1 MNYLGNILLVLKKII
16 SHLEQVRESTILEM
30 TRVATELDRN
40 RLSGFL
46 RACEEVGIVESIGK
60 ASHRKYRLTDNYLQ
74 SLDALSLRQNNVERP
89 QKGRK
94 KWHYPYKKRL
104 KGRNISWSDEIPEG
118 V

>member
-1 MNYLGNILLVLKKII
+1 MLVLKKII
-16 SHLEQVRESTILEM
+16 SHLEKVRESTILEM
-30 TRVATELDRN
+30 TQVTTELDRN

-46 RACEEVGIVESIGK
+46 RACEEVGIIESIGR
-60 ASHRKYRLTDNYLQ
+60 ASHRKYRLANNYLQ
-74 SLDALSLRQNNVERP
+74 TLDALSLQPNHVEKP

-104 KGRNISWSDEIPEG
+104 KERNISWSDEIPEG